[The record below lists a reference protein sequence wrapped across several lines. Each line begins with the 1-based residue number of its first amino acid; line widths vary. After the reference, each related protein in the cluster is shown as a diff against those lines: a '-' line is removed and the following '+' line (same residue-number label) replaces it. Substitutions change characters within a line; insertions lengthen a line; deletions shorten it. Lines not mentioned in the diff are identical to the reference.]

1 MNIGVSACVKDS
13 ADRGLR
19 VVGGAVGGAVGDHLS
34 ASPSVEGMDAYL
46 ATLSMVERL
55 HRLMLDVIK
64 DELDRLRIVDA
75 TAVQALLVFN
85 IGDADLSPGD
95 LRAKGY
101 YLGSNVSYN
110 LKKLVEAG
118 FVRHNRSE
126 ADRRSVRI
134 GLTEKGFALRA
145 AVASLFGAH
154 AAAIRRDKVMSIAIN
169 GETVDSLRKI
179 ERFWRGTGAPQY

>member
-1 MNIGVSACVKDS
+1 
-13 ADRGLR
+13 
-19 VVGGAVGGAVGDHLS
+19 
-34 ASPSVEGMDAYL
+34 MDAYL